1 MNKAIELSVNNNQ
14 TLFLTQASSDGDT
27 ILNCYD
33 GDKMTYECS
42 IPAGDMVMLLNFYR
56 YVKRYDIQ
64 NDFINPSGKNH
75 DDQQQPTPA
84 GSAAQEQQP
93 RKEAAPAAQE
103 EPAAAAG
110 SEAPSNDY
118 CDNYKKLYKAADKQ
132 LRKETREHWTKCHEQ
147 NIENGRNDMIIFSG
161 KILAAITAAEIEEA
175 AQQLQQH

>member
-14 TLFLTQASSDGDT
+14 TLFLTQTSSDGDT

-33 GDKMTYECS
+33 GDRMTYECS
-42 IPAGDMVMLLNFYR
+42 IPAGDMVMLLNLYR
-56 YVKRYDIQ
+56 YVKCYDIQ

-75 DDQQQPTPA
+75 DET
-84 GSAAQEQQP
+84 

-103 EPAAAAG
+103 EPAAPAG

-118 CDNYKKLYKAADKQ
+118 CDNYKKLYKAADQQ
-132 LRKETREHWTKCHEQ
+132 LRKEAREHWTKCHEQ

>member
-1 MNKAIELSVNNNQ
+1 MNKAIELLVNNSQ
-14 TLFLTQASSDGDT
+14 TLFLTQTSSDGDT
-27 ILNCYD
+27 ILNRYD
-33 GDKMTYECS
+33 GDRMTYECS
-42 IPAGDMVMLLNFYR
+42 IPAGDMVMLLNLYR

-75 DDQQQPTPA
+75 DDQPQPTPA
-84 GSAAQEQQP
+84 GSAAPEQQP
-93 RKEAAPAAQE
+93 RKQA

-118 CDNYKKLYKAADKQ
+118 CENYKKLYKAADKQ

-147 NIENGRNDMIIFSG
+147 NIESGRNDMIIFSG